1 MDFQNILNQNILNN
15 TLLDLHKKI
24 GEIIRKIEIIFI
36 KLEILYDYL
45 NIKQEVLI
53 NFSNKILNVNIN
65 LEVEF
70 YKWNSFEILAD
81 ILKLK
86 YELKKKEYREL
97 KHELFILSKKYNVQV
112 YDEDDSPEYGLEL
125 FYENYGKNK
134 KKIVI
139 EI

>member
-1 MDFQNILNQNILNN
+1 MDFQNILNQHILNN

-36 KLEILYDYL
+36 KLEILYDFL

-86 YELKKKEYREL
+86 HELKKKEYREL